1 MRKQKEEELRRQQQE
16 AAMKQA
22 QMAARQAEL
31 ERQHAEQ
38 ERHHA
43 EREREQAEENLRL
56 KSNQLNSSAMELIQ
70 KNEML
75 HEIEKQMSEL
85 LVSVRQEESSRKVTQ
100 KISSIRNGISKNLDA
115 EDYWQRFENNLDVV
129 YTGFMQEL
137 HQRYPD
143 MKQTELRLC
152 ACLRMGLSSKEI
164 ATLMNTTLRS
174 VESTRYRLRKRLGL
188 ADGENLAAFINNIGN
203 PSNT

>member
-1 MRKQKEEELRRQQQE
+1 
-16 AAMKQA
+16 MKQA
-22 QMAARQAEL
+22 QMAARQADL

-38 ERHHA
+38 ERRHA

-56 KSNQLNSSAMELIQ
+56 KSNQLTSSAMELIQ

-75 HEIEKQMSEL
+75 HEIEEQMSEL
-85 LVSVRQEESSRKVTQ
+85 LVCVRQEESSRMVTQ
-100 KISSIRNGISKNLDA
+100 KIASIRNDISKNLDA
-115 EDYWQRFENNLDVV
+115 EDYWQRFENNLDVM
-129 YTGFMQEL
+129 YTGFMHEL
-137 HQRYPD
+137 HQHYPD
-143 MKQTELRLC
+143 MKPTELRLC

>member
-1 MRKQKEEELRRQQQE
+1 
-16 AAMKQA
+16 
-22 QMAARQAEL
+22 
-31 ERQHAEQ
+31 
-38 ERHHA
+38 
-43 EREREQAEENLRL
+43 
-56 KSNQLNSSAMELIQ
+56 MELIQ

-75 HEIEKQMSEL
+75 HEIEEQMSEL